1 LLQELAK
8 QFEIDQR
15 FCKYGAFQMA
25 KLHYKLTTKIYQIV
39 TIIMIRSQ
47 AAIDFYLNSRPSFA
61 IIDKGRT
68 NDERSYIWV
77 ENGRFYGMGYI
88 DSEVIIGDL
97 SQIKEHIM
105 PYKTNQYI
113 MQINFPLHRSTKVH
127 LSL

>member
-1 LLQELAK
+1 
-8 QFEIDQR
+8 
-15 FCKYGAFQMA
+15 
-25 KLHYKLTTKIYQIV
+25 
-39 TIIMIRSQ
+39 MIRIQ

-113 MQINFPLHRSTKVH
+113 MQLIFLCTKYQGRFIFIK
-127 LSL
+127 

>member
-25 KLHYKLTTKIYQIV
+25 KPLQTNNENLPDSDYHNDQI
-39 TIIMIRSQ
+39 Q
-47 AAIDFYLNSRPSFA
+47 AAIDFYLNNRPSFA

-77 ENGRFYGMGYI
+77 ENGTFLWHG
-88 DSEVIIGDL
+88 
-97 SQIKEHIM
+97 
-105 PYKTNQYI
+105 
-113 MQINFPLHRSTKVH
+113 LH
-127 LSL
+127 